1 MDFTA
6 GIIGL
11 PNVGKSTVF
20 NALVSG
26 HAPMG
31 SYPFT
36 TINPNRGVVTVPD
49 ERLAKISELLDK
61 PNPIPTHIELFDVAG
76 LVEGASRGEGLGNT
90 FLGHIRSVEA
100 MIHVVRCFESGDA
113 QNVLGTVDPLRDI
126 DIINTEL
133 LLADQQLLENNRGQ
147 IEKKAQGG
155 DREAADRAPV
165 MAAMIEHL
173 DGGRLLRS
181 FQMSDTAT
189 ELVREYGLI
198 TAKSVLYVLNV
209 GEEGCDPTLL
219 EQVHGYA
226 AGEGAE
232 VVAISGKL
240 EEEISELAAE
250 EKKEYLEAMGLGR
263 SGLERLIESAYRLL
277 DLITFYT
284 FTTDLQAWTVRR
296 GTTAPQAAGR
306 IHSDF
311 EHGFVRAE
319 VFHFDDLLRAGDD
332 HHIRE
337 KGLLRTEGRSY
348 VVRDGDIIH
357 FLFNV

>member
-1 MDFTA
+1 
-6 GIIGL
+6 
-11 PNVGKSTVF
+11 
-20 NALVSG
+20 
-26 HAPMG
+26 MG

-36 TINPNRGVVTVPD
+36 TINPNRGAVTVPD
-49 ERLAKISELLDK
+49 PRLRKISELTGK

-100 MIHVVRCFESGDA
+100 MIHVVRCFDSGDA
-113 QNVLGTVDPLRDI
+113 QHLLGSVDPLRDI

-155 DREAADRAPV
+155 DREAAARAPV

-173 DGGRLLRS
+173 DGGKLLRS
-181 FQMSDTAT
+181 FQMSDAAAQ
-189 ELVREYGLI
+189 LVREYGLI

-209 GEEGCDPTLL
+209 GEEGCDPALL
-219 EQVHGYA
+219 ERMHGYA

-232 VVAISGKL
+232 VVVISGKL
-240 EEEISELAAE
+240 EEEISELPAE
-250 EKKEYLEAMGLGR
+250 EKKEYLEAMGLER

-284 FTTDLQAWTVRR
+284 LTTDLQAWTVRR

-337 KGLLRTEGRSY
+337 QGLLRTEGRSY
-348 VVRDGDIIH
+348 VVRDGDVIH